1 MYRLSF
7 LAILVQSFSLL
18 CQNNISEVGQKTF
31 FSPKKIDSTYNY
43 YLIESWEAL
52 NPGKDDKSFIRGSS
66 NNELSDS
73 LIEFNLTII
82 KPFIHKKTQI
92 R

>member
-18 CQNNISEVGQKTF
+18 CQNNISEVEQKTF
-31 FSPKKIDSTYNY
+31 FSPKKIDSTYNH

-52 NPGKDDKSFIRGSS
+52 NPGKDDNSFIR
-66 NNELSDS
+66 E
-73 LIEFNLTII
+73 
-82 KPFIHKKTQI
+82 
-92 R
+92 

>member
-31 FSPKKIDSTYNY
+31 SSPKKIDSTYNY
-43 YLIESWEAL
+43 YLTESLNAL
-52 NPGKDDKSFIRGSS
+52 NPSADYKIFSRGSAT
-66 NNELSDS
+66 NELSDS
-73 LIEFNLTII
+73 LIIFNLNL
-82 KPFIHKKTQI
+82 
-92 R
+92 

>member
-18 CQNNISEVGQKTF
+18 CQNNISKVGQKTF
-31 FSPKKIDSTYNY
+31 FSPKKIDSTYNI

-52 NPGKDDKSFIRGSS
+52 NPGKDNKSFIRASG
-66 NNELSDS
+66 
-73 LIEFNLTII
+73 
-82 KPFIHKKTQI
+82 K
-92 R
+92 

>member
-18 CQNNISEVGQKTF
+18 CQNNISEVEQKTF

-52 NPGKDDKSFIRGSS
+52 NPSAG
-66 NNELSDS
+66 L
-73 LIEFNLTII
+73 
-82 KPFIHKKTQI
+82 
-92 R
+92 